1 MAKKIQKEADC
12 PLAPALAVFAGQWK
26 PEILWHVGAGGAK
39 RFGEIRRLIPAVS
52 PKMLTQQLKQLERDG
67 LVTRT
72 QYQEIPP
79 RVEYAVTDLYRTLV
93 PVLGAIH
100 KWGVKESPRIKKA
113 REAFDRNQS
122 RAVAKK

>member
-1 MAKKIQKEADC
+1 MPLRTKAQPNDPTDC

-26 PEILWHVGAGGAK
+26 PEILWHLGAEGAK
-39 RFGEIRRLIPAVS
+39 RFGELQRLIPAVS

-79 RVEYAVTDLYRTLV
+79 RVDYSTTDLYHTLM
-93 PVLGAIH
+93 PVLTAIH
-100 KWGVKESPRIKKA
+100 QWGQKETLRINKA
-113 REAFDRNQS
+113 REKFDKS
-122 RAVAKK
+122 RKE

>member
-1 MAKKIQKEADC
+1 MTKNIQKETDC

-26 PEILWHVGAGGAK
+26 PEILWHLGTGGAK

-93 PVLGAIH
+93 PVLTVIH
-100 KWGVKESPRIKKA
+100 KWGEAQMRKINKA
-113 REAFDRNQS
+113 RTVFDKIQN
-122 RAVAKK
+122 

>member
-1 MAKKIQKEADC
+1 MTKKTQKETDC

-26 PEILWHVGAGGAK
+26 PEILWHVGTGGAK
-39 RFGEIRRLIPAVS
+39 RFGEIRRLIPAIS

-72 QYQEIPP
+72 QYHEIPP

-93 PVLGAIH
+93 PILGAIH
-100 KWGVKESPRIKKA
+100 KWG
-113 REAFDRNQS
+113 
-122 RAVAKK
+122 